1 MGSGK
6 RLIPARLGE
15 KLKAIREELGLT
27 TEEMIAK
34 LDCSEIPLHR
44 ASITQFE
51 KGRREPQ
58 LIVLLKYARLART
71 NVDFLIDDNLNVPQ
85 IRQKKL

>member
-6 RLIPARLGE
+6 RIIPARLGE
-15 KLKAIREELGLT
+15 KLKSIRESFELT

-34 LDCSEIPLHR
+34 LDCPEIPLYR

-51 KGRREPQ
+51 KNRREPQ
-58 LIVLLKYARLART
+58 LMILLKYARLAQVE
-71 NVDFLIDDNLNVPQ
+71 VDVLIDDNLSLNMKTPRK
-85 IRQKKL
+85 I

>member
-6 RLIPARLGE
+6 RIIPARLGE
-15 KLKAIREELGLT
+15 KLKAIREALGLT
-27 TEEMIAK
+27 TEEMVAK
-34 LDCSEIPLHR
+34 LDCPSIPLYR

-58 LIVLLKYARLART
+58 LIILLKYARLAGT
-71 NVDFLIDDNLNVPQ
+71 SVDVLIDNDLNLPQ
-85 IRQKKL
+85 MSNN

>member
-15 KLKAIREELGLT
+15 KLKAIREDLGLT

-34 LDCSEIPLHR
+34 LDCPEVPLHR

-58 LIVLLKYARLART
+58 LIILLKYARLVKN
-71 NVDFLIDDNLNVPQ
+71 NVDVLIDDEQDLLIKRP
-85 IRQKKL
+85 I